1 MAVLLKRCLV
11 EVEGSGEQERMPMAC
26 PMALM
31 ASSDRPPKV
40 SATKGMHSAPIA
52 RQADRLEASFR
63 RVPTSSAW
71 PGMED
76 ASAKVNCCSGE
87 MTWTS
92 TKAGINIRPLVL
104 RTLWVRFPYPILTWS
119 HAKPFVPSWV

>member
-1 MAVLLKRCLV
+1 M
-11 EVEGSGEQERMPMAC
+11 

-31 ASSDRPPKV
+31 VWMVSSDRPPKV

-71 PGMED
+71 PRMVD
-76 ASAKVNCCSGE
+76 ASARVNFCSRE

-92 TKAGINIRPLVL
+92 TGRPWCQLGSRMLAGLARELGTKPAILGLRKFLVCAEQI
-104 RTLWVRFPYPILTWS
+104 YY
-119 HAKPFVPSWV
+119 